1 MKKICC
7 IVLAFVL
14 FCVGCRK
21 TPEEPIVVG
30 KDQQQM
36 IEKAQGETV
45 YTTDAPAG
53 VDWAQR
59 LGAPKKY
66 AAKLTSAGEHLM
78 VDVDA
83 SVVLPDVEMPVVRVS
98 PYLFTDEDVHR
109 YAKALLGEDL
119 RCVDPRSENARTKA
133 MWEREILAL
142 KNDLDH
148 WEEYGSIIWD
158 SFDSKADFEKAL
170 QQKMVQAAN
179 APERPE
185 TSAPTWTWETPN
197 VWTKDGKQE
206 TSDRYMT
213 LLVLNEDN
221 SESLLSIDRASE
233 WGRCSLRYL
242 RDAGGNLHFPL
253 FDGSWPNELSLTREG
268 AQVLAGQK
276 LKDMGFDHLACAF
289 AASLRVY
296 RGDVIVEGNPYG
308 AYWAFVFTP
317 EVNGAPMGFTA
328 QTAVEPSDYNREW
341 RYEQC
346 RVLVDESGVALLEY
360 DAPCSVERIEVEA
373 ATLLP
378 FSKIREIFEKMVLIV
393 NNNADINNSDQ
404 RYTVTEVRLSLVSL
418 PEQNGDGGLLVPCW
432 DFLGYP
438 SEAADYP
445 PLWRTLGL
453 QPHEIYC
460 YLTVNAIDG
469 SIIQR
474 Q

>member
-1 MKKICC
+1 MRNCC
-7 IVLAFVL
+7 IIILIFL
-14 FCVGCRK
+14 LICTGCQK

-53 VDWAQR
+53 VDWAAR
-59 LGAPKKY
+59 LGAPKRY
-66 AAKLTSAGEHLM
+66 EAMLTSAGGHLV

-83 SVVLPDVEMPVVRVS
+83 TVRLPEVELPVVRVS

-109 YAKALLGEDL
+109 YARALLGEEL
-119 RCVDPRSENARTKA
+119 KCLDPWNENNRTKA
-133 MWEREILAL
+133 MWEKEIMAL
-142 KNDLDH
+142 KNDL
-148 WEEYGSIIWD
+148 
-158 SFDSKADFEKAL
+158 
-170 QQKMVQAAN
+170 AN

-185 TSAPTWTWETPN
+185 TAAPTWTWETPN

-233 WGRCSLRYL
+233 WGRCGLRYL
-242 RDAGGNLHFPL
+242 RDADSSLHFDL
-253 FDGSWPNELSLTREG
+253 FSGVWPNELSLTREG
-268 AQVLAGQK
+268 AQLIAEQK
-276 LKDMGFDHLACAF
+276 LQAMGLDHLQCAF
-289 AASLRVY
+289 GASLRVY

-328 QTAVEPSDYNREW
+328 QTAVEPSDYDREW

-346 RVLVDESGVALLEY
+346 RVLVDEAGVALLEY
-360 DAPCSVERIEVEA
+360 DAPCAVERIEVEA

-378 FSKIREIFEKMVLIV
+378 YSKIQEIFEKMVLIV
-393 NNNADINNSDQ
+393 NNNADVNGSDQ
-404 RYTVTEVRLSLVSL
+404 RYTVTEVRLSLVSV

-438 SEAADYP
+438 PETGGYP

-453 QPHEIYC
+453 QPLEAYC
-460 YLTVNAIDG
+460 HLTVNAIDG

>member
-1 MKKICC
+1 MRNNC
-7 IVLAFVL
+7 IIILIFLLV
-14 FCVGCRK
+14 CTGCQK

-45 YTTDAPAG
+45 YAADAPAG
-53 VDWAQR
+53 VDWAAR
-59 LGAPKKY
+59 LGAPKRY
-66 AAKLTSAGEHLM
+66 EAKLTSAGGHLV

-83 SVVLPDVEMPVVRVS
+83 TVRLPEVELPVVRVS

-109 YAKALLGEDL
+109 YARALLGEEL
-119 RCVDPRSENARTKA
+119 KCLDPWNENNRTKA
-133 MWEREILAL
+133 MWEKEIMAL

-158 SFDSKADFEKAL
+158 SYDSKADFERAL
-170 QQKMVQAAN
+170 QEKMARAAN

-185 TSAPTWTWETPN
+185 TAAPTWTWETPN

-233 WGRCSLRYL
+233 WGRCGLRYL
-242 RDAGGNLHFPL
+242 RDADSSLHFDL
-253 FDGSWPNELSLTREG
+253 FSGVWPNELSLTREG
-268 AQVLAGQK
+268 AQQAAEQK
-276 LKDMGFDHLACAF
+276 LKDMGLDHLQCAYG
-289 AASLRVY
+289 ASLRVY
-296 RGDVIVEGNPYG
+296 RGGVIVEGNPYG

-317 EVNGAPMGFTA
+317 AVNGAPMGFTA
-328 QTAVEPSDYNREW
+328 QTAVEPSEFNREW

-346 RVLVDESGVALLEY
+346 RVLVDEAGVALLEY
-360 DAPCSVERIEVEA
+360 DAPCAVERVEVEA

-378 FSKIREIFEKMVLIV
+378 YSKIQEIFEKMVLIV
-393 NNNADINNSDQ
+393 NNNADVNGSAQ

-438 SEAADYP
+438 PETGGYP

-453 QPHEIYC
+453 QPLGAYC
-460 YLTVNAIDG
+460 HLTVNAIDG

>member
-1 MKKICC
+1 MRYVC
-7 IVLAFVL
+7 IIILIFLLV
-14 FCVGCRK
+14 CTGCQK

-36 IEKAQGETV
+36 IEKAQGDV
-45 YTTDAPAG
+45 SYVTDAPAG
-53 VDWAQR
+53 VDWRTR
-59 LGAPKKY
+59 LGAPEKY
-66 AAKLTSAGEHLM
+66 AAKLTSAGGHLM

-83 SVVLPDVEMPVVRVS
+83 PVVLPTVEMPVVRVS

-109 YAKALLGEDL
+109 YARALLGGDL
-119 RCVDPRSENARTKA
+119 RCVDPRSENARTRA
-133 MWEREILAL
+133 MWEKEILAL

-148 WEEYGSIIWD
+148 WEAYGSIIWD
-158 SFDSKADFEKAL
+158 SYDTKADFEKAL
-170 QQKMVQAAN
+170 QQKMAQAAN

-206 TSDRYMT
+206 TTDRYMT
-213 LLVLNEDN
+213 LLVLNEDD

-233 WGRCSLRYL
+233 WGRCGLRYL
-242 RDAGGNLHFPL
+242 RDADSNLHFSL
-253 FDGSWPNELSLTREG
+253 FDGSWPNELSLTREE
-268 AQVLAGQK
+268 AQALAEQK
-276 LKDMGFDHLACAF
+276 LRDMGLDHLACVY

-317 EVNGAPMGFTA
+317 EVSGAPMSFTV
-328 QTAVEPSDYNREW
+328 QTAVEPSEYNREW

-346 RVLVDESGVALLEY
+346 RVLVDEAGVALLEY
-360 DAPCSVERIEVEA
+360 DAPCAVEKIEVA
-373 ATLLP
+373 TATLLP
-378 FSKIREIFEKMVLIV
+378 FEKVREIFEKMVLIV

-404 RYTVTEVRLSLVSL
+404 RCAVTEVRLSLVSV
-418 PEQNGDGGLLVPCW
+418 PEQNGNGGLLVPCW

-438 SEAADYP
+438 AETANYP

-453 QPHEIYC
+453 QPHAVYC
-460 YLTVNAIDG
+460 HLTINAIDG